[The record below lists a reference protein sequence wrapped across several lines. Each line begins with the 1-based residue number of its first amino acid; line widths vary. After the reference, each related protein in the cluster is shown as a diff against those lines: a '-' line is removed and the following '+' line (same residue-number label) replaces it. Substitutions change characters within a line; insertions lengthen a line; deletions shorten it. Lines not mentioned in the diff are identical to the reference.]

1 LDVSTSN
8 TMASFAQ
15 PPVESIRPPPT
26 AQKMAYN
33 GIGQLEP
40 PYAREGVDNVPQG
53 GAQSPHQRLDGR
65 RDHADQRH
73 FIHASDG
80 LRNLLAGR
88 AYEAGIDEAVPQM
101 STRRIMRPKHETM
114 TKGSTERNLLEAE
127 MSRKDYDANRFCNG
141 DYRRLKAGAGWEGP
155 DVLRSE
161 KTERIAASNP
171 MYGNHH
177 FFLGKKRS
185 DIRAGTDEMLR
196 TLGWEHLADTGR
208 AGAPSTVANKWADD
222 IHTPRGPALTEN
234 SHLMRPDRNPITGH
248 NMGGEFTYC
257 PGERHFKKDRVGK
270 NPEEILLSR
279 TGQETNTKER
289 VFGDV
294 MDRQEHLGRGKG
306 GLALP
311 KESLR
316 TGIAS
321 YSDQIEQS
329 SLFPD
334 RESRV
339 GGEREVQRMIHER
352 NLREHYAQTA
362 MQSETARQRNK
373 IKNSNSWRIGD

>member
-1 LDVSTSN
+1 
-8 TMASFAQ
+8 M
-15 PPVESIRPPPT
+15 
-26 AQKMAYN
+26 
-33 GIGQLEP
+33 
-40 PYAREGVDNVPQG
+40 
-53 GAQSPHQRLDGR
+53 
-65 RDHADQRH
+65 
-73 FIHASDG
+73 
-80 LRNLLAGR
+80 
-88 AYEAGIDEAVPQM
+88 
-101 STRRIMRPKHETM
+101 
-114 TKGSTERNLLEAE
+114 
-127 MSRKDYDANRFCNG
+127 
-141 DYRRLKAGAGWEGP
+141 
-155 DVLRSE
+155 
-161 KTERIAASNP
+161 
-171 MYGNHH
+171 
-177 FFLGKKRS
+177 
-185 DIRAGTDEMLR
+185 
-196 TLGWEHLADTGR
+196 
-208 AGAPSTVANKWADD
+208 
-222 IHTPRGPALTEN
+222 
-234 SHLMRPDRNPITGH
+234 
-248 NMGGEFTYC
+248 
-257 PGERHFKKDRVGK
+257 
-270 NPEEILLSR
+270 LSR